1 MSLKYLTRVFIS
13 AALLSAVLTPALA
26 MAELPAAP
34 ASSSASVSDSVSAS
48 ASAAPLILISIDGFK
63 PAYLQR
69 GISPNLLA
77 LAKNGVRAEAMRP
90 SFPSITFPNHYT
102 LVTGLRPDHHGIV
115 GNTMEDSAIPGV
127 QFKLDNRAAVTD
139 RRWWDQAEPVWV
151 SAEKAGLPTATMYW
165 PGSEADIQGVRPG
178 LWARFDSS
186 VSASGRVARLL
197 QWLDLPAAQ
206 RPRFLTLYFDQVDHQ
221 GHDYGP
227 DSSEVNQAVA
237 EVDHAIGELL
247 QGLQQRAV
255 NANLVI
261 VSDHGMAA
269 VSRARIIELKSW
281 LPANSYRLI
290 NSGSYAGLQAREGH
304 AEQLRAAL
312 AKAPA
317 HLQCWPKAEIPARFE
332 FGKNARVPEYIC
344 LADSGWLMLDKFK
357 PNHKKNG
364 GAHGYDNLSPDM
376 AALFIAAGPAFR
388 QDYRFAGLDNV
399 DVYPLLMKLLGLP
412 PLPSDGKAAV
422 TAELLR

>member
-186 VSASGRVARLL
+186 VSASDRVARLL

-332 FGKNARVPEYIC
+332 FGKNPRVSEYIC
-344 LADSGWLMLDKFK
+344 LADSGWLVLDKFK